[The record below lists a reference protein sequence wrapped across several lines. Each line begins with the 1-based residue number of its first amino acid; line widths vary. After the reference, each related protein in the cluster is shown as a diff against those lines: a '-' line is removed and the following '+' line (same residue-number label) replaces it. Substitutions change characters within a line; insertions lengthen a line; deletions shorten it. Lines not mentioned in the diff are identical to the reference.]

1 MSTAV
6 FEAIRT
12 KRAVRQFTDQP
23 IPDEIVRE
31 ILNAGR
37 LSGSSKNTQPWHFVA
52 VRNRDTLRAL
62 SEAGTYAGHI
72 AGAALAVV
80 LVNEVDGPARPE
92 FDFGRATQNMMLA
105 AWAHGIGSVMAYFHH
120 PERAAEAIN
129 LPDGYEA
136 RWAISFGYPAEEQ
149 RRSGVSARGRR
160 PFEDVVHWD
169 KW

>member
-72 AGAALAVV
+72 AGAALAV
-80 LVNEVDGPARPE
+80 
-92 FDFGRATQNMMLA
+92 
-105 AWAHGIGSVMAYFHH
+105 
-120 PERAAEAIN
+120 
-129 LPDGYEA
+129 
-136 RWAISFGYPAEEQ
+136 
-149 RRSGVSARGRR
+149 
-160 PFEDVVHWD
+160 
-169 KW
+169 